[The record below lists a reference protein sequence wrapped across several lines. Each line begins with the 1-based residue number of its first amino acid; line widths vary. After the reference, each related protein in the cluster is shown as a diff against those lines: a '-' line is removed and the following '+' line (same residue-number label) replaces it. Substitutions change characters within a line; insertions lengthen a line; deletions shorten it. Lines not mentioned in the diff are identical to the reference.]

1 MRVTKV
7 IKDYVAKEVTKRVEE
22 KYANDK
28 RAYSKQQEEREEFI
42 KGCQNAMRDA
52 FNKYVEEHF
61 HEVSGFV
68 KDVRAANFDPGGYYT
83 SYHNAFVIKPAHDGN
98 LVEAVH
104 RKCYDEIK
112 STIEEIIVA
121 LELGGDREVLAKLL
135 EEVGQV

>member
-28 RAYSKQQEEREEFI
+28 RAYSKQQEERDEFI
-42 KGCQNAMRDA
+42 KGCQNAMQDA

-61 HEVSGFV
+61 HEVSDFV
-68 KDVRAANFDPGGYYT
+68 KDTRAANFDPVGYYT
-83 SYHNAFVIKPAHDGN
+83 SYHNAFVIKSAQDGN
-98 LVEAVH
+98 LFAEIH
-104 RKCYDEIK
+104 RKCRNEIENA
-112 STIEEIIVA
+112 IEEIIVA